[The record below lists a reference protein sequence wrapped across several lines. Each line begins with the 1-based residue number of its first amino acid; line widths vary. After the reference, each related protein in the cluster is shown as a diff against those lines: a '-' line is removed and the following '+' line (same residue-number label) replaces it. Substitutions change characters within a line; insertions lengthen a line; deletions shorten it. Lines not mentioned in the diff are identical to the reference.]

1 MSYQFQR
8 PAALEVAS
16 PNVRYSAQEIVS
28 RYAYATTTV
37 HRDEAS
43 GRVTCTPQSREIEF
57 KTQRVVPRTGVLL
70 VGWGGNNGATV
81 TAGVLANKLG
91 LQWRTKEGVV
101 KSNYLGSVTLASTV
115 RLGMDQHGHD
125 LFVPFNSLVPMLHP
139 DDLVIGG
146 WDISKMN
153 LGDAM
158 RRAKV
163 MDVQLQDQ
171 LYDRMKV
178 LQPMPSVYYPDFIA
192 ANQSDR
198 ADNVLPGTSKQ
209 AHLETLVKNIADFKR
224 DNQLDKVIVLWTAN
238 TERFSEIQEGVNDT
252 ADNLLAAIREDE
264 EEVSPSTLFAVASI
278 LSGAA
283 YINGSPQNTFVPG
296 VIELA
301 ERHNV
306 YIGGDDFKSGQ
317 TKMKSVLVDF
327 FVSAGIK
334 PVSIV
339 SYNHLGNND
348 GKNLSAPKQF
358 RSKEISKSNVVD
370 DMVASNGIMFAPG
383 EHPDHCVVIKYV
395 PYVGDSKRAM
405 DEYTNEIFM
414 GGRNTIVMHN
424 TCEDSLLAAP
434 LILDL
439 IILTELFQ
447 RVTFRQPGQTEFE
460 GFHTV
465 LSLLSFLIKAPLVP
479 PGTPV
484 VNALFTQREAI
495 VNFLRA
501 CIGLPAE
508 NHMAFDHRTKTS
520 AHRS

>member
-1 MSYQFQR
+1 MSYQY
-8 PAALEVAS
+8 VATK
-16 PNVRYSAQEIVS
+16 PEQIKVAGDNVKYTEDAIFSEYNYQTTSVEKKGDTVVATPTS
-28 RYAYATTTV
+28 RK
-37 HRDEAS
+37 
-43 GRVTCTPQSREIEF
+43 IEF
-57 KTQRVVPRTGVLL
+57 KTETKVPKTGVLF

-81 TAGVLANKLG
+81 TAGVLANKMG
-91 LQWRTKEGVV
+91 LEWRTKEGMH
-101 KSNYLGSVTLASTV
+101 KSNYYGSVTMASTV
-115 RLGMDQHGHD
+115 RLGMDSNGND
-125 LFVPFNSLVPMLHP
+125 MFVPFNSLIPMVHP
-139 DDLVIGG
+139 NDLVIGG

-158 RRAKV
+158 RRSKV
-163 MDVQLQDQ
+163 LDVNIQDQ
-171 LYDRMKV
+171 LYDQMKDLV
-178 LQPMPSVYYPDFIA
+178 PMPSIYYPDFIA
-192 ANQSDR
+192 ANQADR
-198 ADNVLPGTSKQ
+198 ADNVLKGSKKEN
-209 AHLETLVKNIADFKR
+209 LDELIKNINDFKK
-224 DNQLDKVIVLWTAN
+224 DNGLDKVIVLWTAN

-252 ADNLLAAIREDE
+252 AANLLAAIEDDEDE
-264 EEVSPSTLFAVASI
+264 VAPSTLFAVASI
-278 LSGAA
+278 LSGSA

-296 VIELA
+296 VLELA
-301 ERHNV
+301 EKHNV

-370 DMVASNGIMFAPG
+370 DMVASNGILFDEG

-414 GGRNTIVMHN
+414 GGKNTIVMHN
-424 TCEDSLLAAP
+424 TCEDSLLASP

-439 IILTELFQ
+439 VILTELFQ
-447 RVTFRQPGQTEFE
+447 RVTFKVEGATEYE
-460 GFHTV
+460 GFHSV
-465 LSLLSFLIKAPLVP
+465 LSLLSFLLKAPLTP

-495 VNFLRA
+495 VNFMRA
-501 CIGLPAE
+501 CIGLPSE
-508 NHMAFDHRTKTS
+508 NHMMFDHRTKNPTYKQ
-520 AHRS
+520 